1 METIWQADREK
12 TDIKLKELTE
22 TVEKTQME
30 LRAADVL
37 YGIPADTTY

>member
-22 TVEKTQME
+22 AVEKTQME
-30 LRAADVL
+30 LQTAVRHSSRYHL
-37 YGIPADTTY
+37 